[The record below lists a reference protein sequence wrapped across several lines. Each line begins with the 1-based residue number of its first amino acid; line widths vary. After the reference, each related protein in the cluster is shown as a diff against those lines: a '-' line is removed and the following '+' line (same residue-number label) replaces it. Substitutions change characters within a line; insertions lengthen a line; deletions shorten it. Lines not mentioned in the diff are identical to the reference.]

1 MNVRPPLPMHNVDAI
16 HRTYAPDDDAAAMTA
31 ESFRSILFENPA
43 TAPPLE
49 TNPPEF
55 FGDLNLEQV
64 VTSIV
69 AGHEEYDLEQFF
81 HTALTDTAAI
91 TYRHEVFRDV
101 QMEEVRS
108 AVDEFAAGMHEMR
121 THLARARKRYYPREQ
136 QAWFLMAVRVF
147 AVATTRLSDNLTVL
161 SLRSSGLRRFRDY
174 LADYLQG
181 PEFSTLRGDLDNVER
196 ALSGIRYCLII
207 KGDRITVRR
216 YDGESD
222 YSTEV
227 ERTFEKFKQGE
238 VREHHLRNTAGW
250 GLNHVE
256 AHVLDLLARLHP
268 REFAELNQ
276 FCQHN
281 RGFLDR
287 VIDDFDREIQF
298 YLVYLDYLD
307 RFEHAGLQFC
317 YPHVTD
323 RSHEVSAFDTFDI
336 ALAERLVPE
345 RAVVCN
351 DFALTG
357 RERVIVV
364 SGPNQGGKTTF
375 ARTFGQ
381 MHYLGRLGCLVPG
394 HRARLHLYDHLFT
407 HFEREEVITN
417 LSGKLQD
424 ELERIHDILDQ
435 ATSESI
441 VIMNETFT
449 STTVK
454 DARLLGGAVLNRIID
469 RGMLGVYVTF
479 VDELSRL
486 NEATVSMVAAVDPD
500 DPAHR
505 TFTLVRQRADGLAYA
520 LTLAEKYRLTYQQ
533 VKERRS

>member
-1 MNVRPPLPMHNVDAI
+1 M
-16 HRTYAPDDDAAAMTA
+16 
-31 ESFRSILFENPA
+31 
-43 TAPPLE
+43 
-49 TNPPEF
+49 
-55 FGDLNLEQV
+55 
-64 VTSIV
+64 TSIV

-250 GLNHVE
+250 GVE
-256 AHVLDLLARLHP
+256 PRRSARTGSSRPTTSPPRVRRTEPVLSAQPWIPRPGHRRLRPRDPVLPRLSRLPRPVRTRRPAVLLP
-268 REFAELNQ
+268 
-276 FCQHN
+276 
-281 RGFLDR
+281 
-287 VIDDFDREIQF
+287 
-298 YLVYLDYLD
+298 
-307 RFEHAGLQFC
+307 
-317 YPHVTD
+317 PHVTD

-486 NEATVSMVAAVDPD
+486 NEATVSMVAAVDPPD

>member
-1 MNVRPPLPMHNVDAI
+1 MSFRPSLPSPSADDLDHARI
-16 HRTYAPDDDAAAMTA
+16 PAAPPRAATVAG
-31 ESFRSILFENPA
+31 FRSILFENAA
-43 TAPPLE
+43 TGPPLE
-49 TNPPEF
+49 ANPPEF

-69 AGHEEYDLEQFF
+69 ADHDEYHLERFF
-81 HTALTDTAAI
+81 YTALTDTAAI
-91 TYRHEVFRDV
+91 TYRHEIFRDV

-121 THLARARKRYYPREQ
+121 THLARARKRHYPREQ
-136 QAWFLMAVRVF
+136 QAWFLTAVRVF
-147 AVATTRLSDNLTVL
+147 TEATTHLSDNLTVV

-181 PEFSTLRGDLDNVER
+181 PQFAALRGDLDTAER

-207 KGDRITVRR
+207 KGDRVTVRR
-216 YDGESD
+216 YDGEED
-222 YSTEV
+222 YSAEV
-227 ERTFEKFKQGE
+227 EATFEKFKQGE
-238 VREHHLRNTAGW
+238 VREHHLRNTATW
-250 GLNHVE
+250 ELNHVD
-256 AHVLDLLARLHP
+256 AHVLDLIARLHP
-268 REFAELNQ
+268 HEFAELDH
-276 FCQHN
+276 FCQHH

-298 YLVYLDYLD
+298 YTAYLDYLD
-307 RFEHAGLQFC
+307 RFEHAGLRFC
-317 YPHVTD
+317 YPHVTG
-323 RSHEVSAFDTFDI
+323 RSHGVSGVDTFDI
-336 ALAERLVPE
+336 ALAGRLVPD

-357 RERVIVV
+357 QECVIVV

-381 MHYLGRLGCLVPG
+381 MHYLGCLGCLVPG
-394 HRARLHLYDHLFT
+394 SRARLHLYDHLFT

-424 ELERIHDILDQ
+424 ELERIHEILDT
-435 ATSESI
+435 ATGESV

-449 STTVK
+449 STTVT
-454 DARLLGGAVLNRIID
+454 DARLLGAAVLTRIVD

-486 NEATVSMVAAVDPD
+486 NEGTVSMVAAVDPD
-500 DPAHR
+500 DAAHR

-520 LTLAEKYRLTYQQ
+520 LTLAEKYGLTYQQ